1 MKEKF
6 NLPEGFILNVGTI
19 ETRKNLIAVI
29 NAMSIMKINIPLVV
43 IGKKTAYMNFIKIQI
58 KKINFDISKIIFL
71 ENVSINELPQ
81 IYKLSSLFVYPSLF
95 EGFGIPILESLYSG
109 IPVISSKGGCFSE
122 AGGPNS
128 KYVDPQDKEEFAF
141 QIEECLNN
149 SQLRKKMS
157 EMGKKYAQNFNPK
170 KTFKSA

>member
-1 MKEKF
+1 M
-6 NLPEGFILNVGTI
+6 
-19 ETRKNLIAVI
+19 
-29 NAMSIMKINIPLVV
+29 
-43 IGKKTAYMNFIKIQI
+43 
-58 KKINFDISKIIFL
+58 
-71 ENVSINELPQ
+71 PQ

-157 EMGKKYAQNFNPK
+157 EMGKKYAQNFSPK
-170 KTFKSA
+170 KLSNQLNDVYKDLL